1 MKTLICDCNHSL
13 PLDPKA
19 LKQALSRQGTAQLD
33 GLDQVHTLLCRREA
47 GAFQRAARSG
57 EELLVACTQ
66 ESRLFLELANQ
77 TEGAPSLQERPI
89 RFVNIR
95 EQAGWSREGAQATPK
110 IAALI
115 AAAQLPLPDPVP
127 TVGYRSAGRCLIIG
141 EATAAQAAAAR
152 LADKLSLTL
161 LVDGGALSPQREQAL
176 HAGRLTR
183 LTGWLGSFDAEWEC
197 ANPIDLDLCTRCNA
211 CLQACPEGAIGLDY
225 QVDLQACKSHRDCV
239 RVCDAAGAIDFQR
252 APQLTQERFD
262 LVLDLRAQPA
272 FTQHQPPQ
280 GYHHVPPGRSERL
293 LDALLALREQ
303 VGEFDKPRFLR
314 HQPKLCA
321 HSRNG
326 RIGCSACIDTCS
338 ASAVRSDAL
347 SKGRVVGS
355 GPGQAG
361 GIVVEAHLCV
371 GCGACTTACPSGALT
386 YAYPSAADLN
396 RRVRTL
402 LATYRGAGG
411 RDAALLLHSEGAG
424 AQLIDD
430 LGRAAS
436 IDRDLHGLP
445 ARVLPV
451 SLWHTAS
458 VGIDQWLLAIAQG
471 ASQVFVLL
479 TDEEAPDYRRVL
491 HEQMAQAQALLVGLG
506 YGDGHLQLLQMR
518 DARDLGALDA
528 ALRVPAARGVA
539 RACTEV
545 AQPDKRNTLDIAL
558 DHLREQAALP
568 LPEAVPLPAVGA
580 LLGGLQVD
588 AERCTLCMSCVGA
601 CPEGALLDNPE
612 QPQLRLLERKCV
624 QCGLCASTCP
634 EQAIRLLPRLLL
646 ADGGRARKSPQVLNE
661 AQPFACVRC
670 GKPFGTLKGIENMIA
685 KLSGHSAFQGAAAE
699 RLKMCSDCR
708 VIDIH
713 SRADEL
719 RITDL

>member
-1 MKTLICDCNHSL
+1 MARRHL
-13 PLDPKA
+13 P
-19 LKQALSRQGTAQLD
+19 
-33 GLDQVHTLLCRREA
+33 
-47 GAFQRAARSG
+47 
-57 EELLVACTQ
+57 
-66 ESRLFLELANQ
+66 
-77 TEGAPSLQERPI
+77 PI

-115 AAAQLPLPDPVP
+115 AAAQLLLPDPVP

-326 RIGCSACIDTCS
+326 RIGCSACPRAGSSAAGPARPVASSSRRIC
-338 ASAVRSDAL
+338 ASAAAPAPPPVP
-347 SKGRVVGS
+347 V
-355 GPGQAG
+355 
-361 GIVVEAHLCV
+361 AH
-371 GCGACTTACPSGALT
+371 
-386 YAYPSAADLN
+386 
-396 RRVRTL
+396 
-402 LATYRGAGG
+402 
-411 RDAALLLHSEGAG
+411 
-424 AQLIDD
+424 
-430 LGRAAS
+430 
-436 IDRDLHGLP
+436 
-445 ARVLPV
+445 
-451 SLWHTAS
+451 
-458 VGIDQWLLAIAQG
+458 
-471 ASQVFVLL
+471 
-479 TDEEAPDYRRVL
+479 
-491 HEQMAQAQALLVGLG
+491 
-506 YGDGHLQLLQMR
+506 
-518 DARDLGALDA
+518 
-528 ALRVPAARGVA
+528 
-539 RACTEV
+539 
-545 AQPDKRNTLDIAL
+545 
-558 DHLREQAALP
+558 
-568 LPEAVPLPAVGA
+568 
-580 LLGGLQVD
+580 
-588 AERCTLCMSCVGA
+588 
-601 CPEGALLDNPE
+601 
-612 QPQLRLLERKCV
+612 
-624 QCGLCASTCP
+624 
-634 EQAIRLLPRLLL
+634 
-646 ADGGRARKSPQVLNE
+646 
-661 AQPFACVRC
+661 
-670 GKPFGTLKGIENMIA
+670 
-685 KLSGHSAFQGAAAE
+685 
-699 RLKMCSDCR
+699 
-708 VIDIH
+708 
-713 SRADEL
+713 
-719 RITDL
+719 